1 MLSIEDN
8 WTEIVELIDRVAGR
22 SGRSSKDIDVVA
34 VSKTRSVDEIEAAH
48 KCGLLI
54 VGENRVQEAFGKKST
69 TTSDLKWH
77 MIGKLQSNK
86 VGKAVELFDMIQS
99 VDKKSLAD
107 TLNRRAERMEKRL
120 DILVQ
125 VNTSGVSHQV
135 GVFPDKTIELVCQI
149 AEQLKFLN
157 IKGLMTIAPH
167 SEDEGL
173 VRESF
178 IRVRRLAEE
187 ITPLTSGIATM
198 DYLSMGMSGDF
209 EMAIDEGANMVRLGT
224 AIFGQRLLN

>member
-1 MLSIEDN
+1 MLPVEQN
-8 WTEIVELIDRVAGR
+8 WTHIVDLIDRVASR

-34 VSKTRSVDEIEAAH
+34 VSKTRSVEEIEAARR
-48 KCGLLI
+48 CGLSI
-54 VGENRVQEAFGKKST
+54 VGENRVQEAHEKKSN
-69 TTSDLKWH
+69 TSSVLKWH

-107 TLNRRAERMEKRL
+107 TLNRRAEKVEKRL

-125 VNTSGVSHQV
+125 VNTSGISHQV
-135 GVFPDKTIELVCQI
+135 GVFPDKTLELVCQI
-149 AEQLKFLN
+149 GEELKFLN
-157 IKGLMTIAPH
+157 VKGLMTIAPH
-167 SEDEGL
+167 SQDEGV

-178 IRVRRLAEE
+178 IKMRRLAEE
-187 ITPLTSGIATM
+187 IAPLTSRVATM

-209 EMAIDEGANMVRLGT
+209 EMAIEEGANMVRLGT
-224 AIFGQRLLN
+224 AIFGQRLLT